1 MINVAVQETEEVIAL
16 IMLREGR
23 RETRVTDGG
32 GKAPGLV
39 GRGKSLGFLV
49 NVLGSCWDQ
58 LEKWTKEGRGTGSR
72 VEPPGLSGTSVRSWS
87 SVCRTDVL
95 PSVLRWPS
103 GVFLMS
109 P

>member
-1 MINVAVQETEEVIAL
+1 MQLGEGV
-16 IMLREGR
+16 LREGR

-87 SVCRTDVL
+87 REPCL
-95 PSVLRWPS
+95 PREGVHPS
-103 GVFLMS
+103 DT
-109 P
+109 

>member
-1 MINVAVQETEEVIAL
+1 MQLGEGVL
-16 IMLREGR
+16 HEGR

-87 SVCRTDVL
+87 REPCPPREGVH
-95 PSVLRWPS
+95 PSDT
-103 GVFLMS
+103 
-109 P
+109 